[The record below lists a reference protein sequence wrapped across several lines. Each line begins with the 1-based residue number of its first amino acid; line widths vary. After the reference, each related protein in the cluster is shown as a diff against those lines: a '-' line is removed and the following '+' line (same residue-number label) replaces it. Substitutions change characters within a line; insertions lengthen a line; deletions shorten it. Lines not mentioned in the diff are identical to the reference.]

1 MGEARYATPHV
12 SRVGGRIPTWCP
24 SPSFFSVITSV
35 SEIKTPHTVPL
46 AQALACPRLQLFAPW
61 SKGQLSGGD
70 SEQGSAVLGLESR
83 VPELVSRKSL
93 TPALIQTP
101 LPQNISSP
109 ISPAPKLTFS
119 FGDFR
124 IIQLIQSGHKT
135 KMKMTLSRGQKEQS
149 KVW

>member
-1 MGEARYATPHV
+1 MREASYATPHV
-12 SRVGGRIPTWCP
+12 SRGEGQISTWCP

-46 AQALACPRLQLFAPW
+46 AQALACPRLQLSAPW
-61 SKGQLSGGD
+61 SKGQLAGGD
-70 SEQGSAVLGLESR
+70 SEQGSAILGLESR
-83 VPELVSRKSL
+83 VPELVSWKSL
-93 TPALIQTP
+93 TPALVQTP

-124 IIQLIQSGHKT
+124 TIQLIQSGHKT